1 LQLKEILE
9 IQTKA
14 YMRYPYY
21 PHPNLFEPS
30 IETLKLWLNTR
41 KANTKKGVGLFETDR
56 FNLDRNW
63 FIVAFLFEIAAFV
76 LTIWG
81 GTLKYYGT
89 KKFSILITALLAS
102 LFFVLL
108 DYFGVLLHHRGKDDK
123 VRAASQLN
131 FTKDPIIIGAL
142 KKVAFSK
149 FSWYQFFGFTCML
162 LSATLKIWSL
172 IILISFFK
180 KLAPIFVIFYLI
192 VLYVHAKHTGYWY
205 YAWKTDKLMTSEYH
219 QYEKHMATNTPSEFS
234 VKFPPHKIQFY
245 SFYKFVGL
253 GETLEKRVKIN
264 LVDTVLDNSQTKY
277 LYEMSCIGI
286 LWDLDIVKITRD
298 FNINFQQ
305 DLYEACVKMQHAQL
319 GNPVALMAAPNN
331 ITLID
336 DESNA

>member
-1 LQLKEILE
+1 
-9 IQTKA
+9 
-14 YMRYPYY
+14 MRYPYY
-21 PHPNLFEPS
+21 PHPELFEPS

-41 KANTKKGVGLFETDR
+41 KEKTPRGTGLFETDR

-63 FIVAFLFEIAAFV
+63 FVVAFLFEIAAFV

-89 KKFSILITALLAS
+89 KKISILIIALLAS

-123 VRAASQLN
+123 IRASSQLN

-162 LSATLKIWSL
+162 LSATLKILAL
-172 IILISFFK
+172 IALISFFK
-180 KLAPIFVIFYLI
+180 KLAPLFVIFYLI

-205 YAWKTDKLMTSEYH
+205 YAWKTNKLMLSEFQ
-219 QYEKHMATNTPSEFS
+219 QYEKDRATNTPSEFS
-234 VKFPPHKIQFY
+234 VKSLPYKIQFY
-245 SFYKFVGL
+245 SYFKFVGV
-253 GETLEKRVKIN
+253 GEALEKRVKII
-264 LVDTVLDNSQTKY
+264 VLDTIIDNGQTKY
-277 LYEMSCIGI
+277 LYEMWCIGI
-286 LWDLDIVKITRD
+286 LWDLDIVKITSD

-319 GNPVALMAAPNN
+319 GNPVALMAVPNS
-331 ITLID
+331 ITFND